1 MTRHRVFVLGGVAAL
16 ALMAGLWSSQTRRSD
31 EPPLMQAVVP
41 GLEAGINAI
50 TEVRIRTA
58 GDALQATIRRGES
71 GWSVAERGD
80 WPADVDALRTY
91 LLKLAQAKR
100 VEAKTSSPALYEK
113 LGVESV
119 DAATAGGVQLE
130 IDGLAQ
136 PVKLI
141 VGRNVVRGS
150 GSYMRYAGDAQS
162 WQTDTDLAVE
172 KSTANWLRRELVD
185 IAAGRVTQVEV
196 VPPAGPKIAIVRAAA
211 GGSGDFSLAN
221 LPKGRELASEYV
233 ADATAGFLAGLR
245 FDDVLDAAGHE
256 EPASGAVHA
265 TFATEDG
272 IGITVSAWKDGEQAR
287 NQFAA
292 TLDEAVAARFVE
304 QAQAKAVREH
314 EALKT
319 ATAADPAS
327 VPASGASGPG
337 RDGAPASSAGDSP
350 DVATKEQAAPLAV
363 TDPAKDRDQRLAA
376 LRAEVDSLNARF
388 KGKTFVLP
396 AFKADNLHK
405 ALESYLK
412 PKA

>member
-71 GWSVAERGD
+71 GWTVAERGD

-233 ADATAGFLAGLR
+233 ADATAGIPCR
-245 FDDVLDAAGHE
+245 F
-256 EPASGAVHA
+256 
-265 TFATEDG
+265 
-272 IGITVSAWKDGEQAR
+272 
-287 NQFAA
+287 
-292 TLDEAVAARFVE
+292 
-304 QAQAKAVREH
+304 
-314 EALKT
+314 
-319 ATAADPAS
+319 
-327 VPASGASGPG
+327 
-337 RDGAPASSAGDSP
+337 
-350 DVATKEQAAPLAV
+350 
-363 TDPAKDRDQRLAA
+363 A
-376 LRAEVDSLNARF
+376 LRRRTRCCGS
-388 KGKTFVLP
+388 
-396 AFKADNLHK
+396 
-405 ALESYLK
+405 
-412 PKA
+412 